1 MCADSRINITYS
13 NKEMISNHV
22 FMNLRVGKRMP
33 TQCDNGGKSVE
44 MHMDEPQRR
53 GAVASGVAQGLRTLG
68 VLAKDLG

>member
-1 MCADSRINITYS
+1 
-13 NKEMISNHV
+13 
-22 FMNLRVGKRMP
+22 MP
-33 TQCDNGGKSVE
+33 TQCDKGGKSVE